1 MRTIR
6 WWAVLLPVV
15 LGTVAGLAYS
25 AVTRPTYTA
34 RAYVIVIAADV
45 GDANAAVNFA
55 QAYARIASQGDVL
68 TDAALASQGAVTVA
82 DLTTSTRAA
91 SSPDAPVIE
100 ISATAPAADRSAVL
114 ANALALGLVATGTRQ
129 ATGTRMTLT
138 VLSAATAPTE
148 PSSPPSKGV
157 AGAVG
162 AAAGILISGLLM
174 LSGAGRRTGARHT
187 DRWAER
193 LAPAP
198 TPPLPAP
205 PPAAPTSPVAAPP
218 PWPPER
224 TPAANR
230 TIHVPYSPPVAP
242 SVPAPSPAV
251 PVDAA
256 TTQVL
261 PMMPRTD
268 ASLRAAPP
276 SNDTSR
282 R

>member
-15 LGTVAGLAYS
+15 LGTAAGLVYS
-25 AVTRPTYTA
+25 AEARPTYTA
-34 RAYVIVIAADV
+34 RAYVIVVAADV

-55 QAYARIASQGDVL
+55 QAYARIAGQGDVL

-82 DLTTSTRAA
+82 ELTTSTRAA

-100 ISATAPAADRSAVL
+100 IAATAPAADRSAVL

-129 ATGTRMTLT
+129 TTGTRMTLS

-157 AGAVG
+157 AGVVG
-162 AAAGILISGLLM
+162 AAAGILVSGLLI
-174 LSGAGRRTGARHT
+174 LSGAGRRTGARHGNPLL
-187 DRWAER
+187 AER
-193 LAPAP
+193 LATAP
-198 TPPLPAP
+198 TPLLPAPAPP

-230 TIHVPYSPPVAP
+230 TIHVPYTPPVAP
-242 SVPAPSPAV
+242 SAPALSPAV
-251 PVDAA
+251 PVEAA
-256 TTQVL
+256 TTQIL
-261 PMMPRTD
+261 PMMPRD
-268 ASLRAAPP
+268 
-276 SNDTSR
+276 DVGR